1 VIEAIA
7 AELFQ
12 NKASLRAKQAGDPVE
27 RHIETLDVVKRIA
40 RDCRLE
46 RSGVL
51 KFFKRG
57 AAEDRSVG
65 SVGVNGEDAVAD
77 AVHRAR
83 QFAGAAA
90 DFEHARRE
98 WGKGG

>member
-51 KFFKRG
+51 KRG